1 MGRRPL
7 HITYP
12 SFFQQLCHLVVE
24 VPTFADAQVLLSG
37 VAVEGIVRR
46 IDDLDRVVI
55 PKKIRCTMRICEGP
69 TSQMTLARWERFCFA
84 MLELGKRWGSRA
96 IHR

>member
-37 VAVEGIVRR
+37 VAVEGIGRQGDGV
-46 IDDLDRVVI
+46 
-55 PKKIRCTMRICEGP
+55 K
-69 TSQMTLARWERFCFA
+69 ARKVMAR
-84 MLELGKRWGSRA
+84 LP
-96 IHR
+96 I